1 MNPSNGN
8 SFGFIEKLTA
18 PVPKGSQ
25 ERRVWSISLSRLVR
39 FGAATNVNGKTAI
52 PADALGAPT
61 RLVTD
66 KDTGEVKFSKSGMP
80 VYRVH
85 PEITGFVRGIRT
97 NLENQMD
104 AYVSYTSE
112 AKPDAM
118 KAQFELAQAAAQ
130 PIVLKDA
137 ELIHEAL
144 MAKAQAAAAAA
155 PVAVTPTPEPAP
167 SDVAPTPDP
176 IAVAA

>member
-1 MNPSNGN
+1 MNLSNGN

-25 ERRVWSISLSRLVR
+25 ERKVWSISLSRLVR

-61 RLVTD
+61 RLVKD
-66 KDTGEVKFSKSGMP
+66 KDTGEVKFSKAGMP
-80 VYRVH
+80 VYRLH
-85 PEITGFVRGIRT
+85 PEISGFVRGIRV

-104 AYVSYTSE
+104 AYVTHTSE
-112 AKPDAM
+112 TRADAL
-118 KAQFELAQAAAQ
+118 KAQFELAQAASQ
-130 PIVLKDA
+130 PIVLKEVA
-137 ELIHEAL
+137 AIQEAIL
-144 MAKAQAAAAAA
+144 AKAATAATPSPAAGA
-155 PVAVTPTPEPAP
+155 PTPEP
-167 SDVAPTPDP
+167 APTPDP

>member
-1 MNPSNGN
+1 MSNGN

-25 ERRVWSISLSRLVR
+25 ERKVWSISLSRLVR

-112 AKPDAM
+112 ARPDAL

-130 PIVLKDA
+130 PIILKDA
-137 ELIHEAL
+137 ALVHEAL
-144 MAKAQAAAAAA
+144 LAKARATAASA
-155 PVAVTPTPEPAP
+155 AVTPAPEPAP
-167 SDVAPTPDP
+167 SDAAPTPEP
-176 IAVAA
+176 VAA